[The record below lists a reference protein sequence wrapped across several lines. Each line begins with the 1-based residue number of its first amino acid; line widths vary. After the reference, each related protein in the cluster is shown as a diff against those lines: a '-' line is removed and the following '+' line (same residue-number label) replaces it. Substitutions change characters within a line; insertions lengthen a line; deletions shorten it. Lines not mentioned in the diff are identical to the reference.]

1 MSLVDSV
8 AQAVYDTGWATA
20 IRESEVVFP
29 VIETVHV
36 MALALIVG
44 TIAVVDLRLLGVVLR
59 DAPAGDVE
67 RRIVPITWVGFAV
80 MALSG
85 GLLLASEAAK
95 IIHNPAFIVKFVA
108 MGLAGANVALFH
120 WRARPQVL
128 ATPAGQTLP
137 VQARLAAIASLTLW
151 LVVIAA
157 GRAIAY
163 F

>member
-1 MSLVDSV
+1 MSVIESV
-8 AQAVYDTGWATA
+8 AQAVYDTDWATA

-36 MALALIVG
+36 MALALVAG
-44 TIAVVDLRLLGVVLR
+44 TIAVVDLRLLGLALR
-59 DAPAGDVE
+59 EAPAAEVE
-67 RRIVPITWVGFAV
+67 RRIVPITWIGFAV

-95 IIHNPAFIVKFVA
+95 IIHNPAFIAKVVLLA
-108 MGLAGANVALFH
+108 LAGANVALFQF
-120 WRARPQVL
+120 WAKPKLEAAPADGPVPVPARI
-128 ATPAGQTLP
+128 G
-137 VQARLAAIASLTLW
+137 ASLSLGLW
-151 LVVIAA
+151 LAVIAA